1 MLLELRRPCCR
12 TRQRKYLKGKGHKI
26 EPLMVQR
33 TAITNYM
40 LMIINDR
47 KSSAIVA
54 LIEKLLGARV
64 PHLAYGD
71 PSDNPTGFRL

>member
-1 MLLELRRPCCR
+1 
-12 TRQRKYLKGKGHKI
+12 
-26 EPLMVQR
+26 MVQR

-47 KSSAIVA
+47 KGSAIIA

-71 PSDNPTGFRL
+71 PSDNPTGFRLLAIFPVDEGTSLAV